1 MANSFII
8 YTNNELVFS
17 KYSQDYDV
25 DYSPVSYVD
34 LLKKVRDAVHK
45 GAKLL
50 THPLSGSIK
59 PNETPFKSVYLT
71 KAHGKM
77 DLASLEIIENA
88 IETTKKFPIK
98 YPNMPQHI
106 QDDFALIDLSL
117 VDSALSAA
125 IQS

>member
-1 MANSFII
+1 MAYSFII

-17 KYSQDYDV
+17 KYSKDYDV
-25 DYSPVSYVD
+25 DYSPVSYVE
-34 LLKKVRDAVHK
+34 LLKRVRDAVHK

-59 PNETPFKSVYLT
+59 PNETPFKSIYLT
-71 KAHGKM
+71 KDSGKM
-77 DLASLEIIENA
+77 DLASLELIENA

-98 YPNMPQHI
+98 FPNMPKHI
-106 QDDFALIDLSL
+106 EEDFALIDLSL